1 MNEINLIAEIGG
13 NHEGDIDY
21 ANHLTEL
28 ALGSAADTIKFQLY
42 SGESIAN
49 KKVDKARYEH
59 FKKFELTKS
68 QHIDLAKKCISG
80 GKEYLASVWNKDM
93 LEWIDPFL
101 ERYKV
106 GSGDLTNKPLLKEFA
121 NRGKPIILSTGLSS
135 MKEVEDTVTFIRS
148 LNPFY
153 EKKPNL
159 VLMQCTSMY
168 PIRNEDA
175 NLAVLKS
182 FSSIGEIILGYS
194 DHTEDME
201 ALYASV
207 ILGAEVLEFHFTDK
221 REGKDFRDHKVSL
234 IPSEVNKLNEKIRLF
249 FKLLGD
255 ETKQPLG
262 IEIENGHVESF
273 RRAVYLK
280 CDIKKGM
287 TITKDMLVTLR
298 PNEGISAW
306 DIDKVI
312 GQVVKDDI
320 EALTPLNLNMFD

>member
-1 MNEINLIAEIGG
+1 
-13 NHEGDIDY
+13 
-21 ANHLTEL
+21 
-28 ALGSAADTIKFQLY
+28 
-42 SGESIAN
+42 
-49 KKVDKARYEH
+49 
-59 FKKFELTKS
+59 
-68 QHIDLAKKCISG
+68 
-80 GKEYLASVWNKDM
+80 
-93 LEWIDPFL
+93 
-101 ERYKV
+101 
-106 GSGDLTNKPLLKEFA
+106 
-121 NRGKPIILSTGLSS
+121 
-135 MKEVEDTVTFIRS
+135 
-148 LNPFY
+148 
-153 EKKPNL
+153 
-159 VLMQCTSMY
+159 MQCTSMY

-234 IPSEVNKLNEKIRLF
+234 VPSEVNKLNEKIRLF

-312 GQVVKDDI
+312 GQVAKDDI